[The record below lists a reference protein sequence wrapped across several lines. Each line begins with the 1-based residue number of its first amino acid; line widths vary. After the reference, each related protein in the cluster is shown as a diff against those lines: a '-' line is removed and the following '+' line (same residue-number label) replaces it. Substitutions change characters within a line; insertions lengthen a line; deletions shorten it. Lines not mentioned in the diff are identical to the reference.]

1 MSEKITKSINIGI
14 LAVVFV
20 FLAVIVIPRISA
32 QEGNI
37 PRPAQIVSVVAD
49 SADCDISGNTSSNIT
64 VFWRP
69 FDQGSTHKLFVY
81 DSEQNELEVNGLLG
95 GYPLNPNNLSIN
107 LSVMLDYSHSC
118 GDSYFVSIETTKN
131 NQTVLS
137 SRAYFTWG
145 AETSQDKITYKLDI
159 PCAIDRLQIIVPNP
173 ADQNYIGQYKAR
185 CNSNAFFDEVT
196 GIYHFKKNEGYY
208 INLEF
213 TNDLEN
219 KVINLSEIDSVVLE
233 YYNENTG
240 NVCFYRKMESMYN
253 AENKYVSKISYVQ
266 PNESKEFANNNM
278 TGLIN
283 SCGLNTRIGIRARVQ
298 LVSGE
303 MIATQNNGLIKTIMI
318 DSDNSNQTAQEN
330 RNKVQSNQENNIDPT
345 PKDILQEREDAEN
358 VGYLVRSTPR
368 EDPTSKE
375 TITER
380 PISNEILIVKRSTSP
395 IINNTQY
402 EIGSK
407 HQNDDPSLIKD
418 SKTGIKDSDLFL
430 EIDNSVKK
438 IKSIDKIFQENNIDS
453 KKVVGEIVLDTNS
466 NNPEYVFEVKEKRK
480 LFGFIPIGS
489 KIVQKKISATVDIK
503 E

>member
-32 QEGNI
+32 QE
-37 PRPAQIVSVVAD
+37 VSLVTENTGVV
-49 SADCDISGNTSSNIT
+49 
-64 VFWRP
+64 
-69 FDQGSTHKLFVY
+69 
-81 DSEQNELEVNGLLG
+81 
-95 GYPLNPNNLSIN
+95 NN
-107 LSVMLDYSHSC
+107 V
-118 GDSYFVSIETTKN
+118 TT
-131 NQTVLS
+131 T
-137 SRAYFTWG
+137 
-145 AETSQDKITYKLDI
+145 QDVITYKLDI
-159 PCAIDRLQIIVPNP
+159 PCAIDRTQIVIPNP

-233 YYNENTG
+233 YYNGNTG

-330 RNKVQSNQENNIDPT
+330 RNKEQI
-345 PKDILQEREDAEN
+345 R
-358 VGYLVRSTPR
+358 
-368 EDPTSKE
+368 SKE
-375 TITER
+375 EITNKKSIASIEKVM
-380 PISNEILIVKRSTSP
+380 VKQADSD
-395 IINNTQY
+395 NKQ
-402 EIGSK
+402 
-407 HQNDDPSLIKD
+407 D
-418 SKTGIKDSDLFL
+418 SKSQSDLFL

>member
-107 LSVMLDYSHSC
+107 LSVMLDSSHSC

-159 PCAIDRLQIIVPNP
+159 PCAIDRTQIVIPNP

-330 RNKVQSNQENNIDPT
+330 RNKEQI
-345 PKDILQEREDAEN
+345 R
-358 VGYLVRSTPR
+358 
-368 EDPTSKE
+368 SKE
-375 TITER
+375 EITNKKSIASIEKVM
-380 PISNEILIVKRSTSP
+380 VKQADSD
-395 IINNTQY
+395 NKQ
-402 EIGSK
+402 
-407 HQNDDPSLIKD
+407 D
-418 SKTGIKDSDLFL
+418 SKSQSDLFL